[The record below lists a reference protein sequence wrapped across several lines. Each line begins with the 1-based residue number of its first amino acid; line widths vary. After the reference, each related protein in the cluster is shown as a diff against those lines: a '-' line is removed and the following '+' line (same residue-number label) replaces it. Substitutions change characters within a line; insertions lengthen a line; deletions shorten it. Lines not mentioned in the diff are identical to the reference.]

1 MGEKQGE
8 NIGWEEEIWGGRR
21 NMDFCGGAGEVI
33 AGGTLGGKS
42 AHGGETV
49 GSGPGCGHGVTLEV
63 VLEEASVMAVVW
75 LQRWPWCGHDM
86 ALECGPGVTLE
97 VATRGMHA
105 SLRSPPLGMRRDL
118 GQFPLSRRRAAPEIS
133 RKQTPNPPLFR
144 TSLCCYAIRWVL
156 IAAMHKEKAHQEALS
171 CSTWIPGPAHVC

>member
-75 LQRWPWCGHDM
+75 LQRWPWCGHNM

-97 VATRGMHA
+97 VATRGTRCQGTRRTWNA
-105 SLRSPPLGMRRDL
+105 CFLEVPSPWDEEGPWTV
-118 GQFPLSRRRAAPEIS
+118 PSE
-133 RKQTPNPPLFR
+133 
-144 TSLCCYAIRWVL
+144 
-156 IAAMHKEKAHQEALS
+156 QEESSA
-171 CSTWIPGPAHVC
+171 GDF